1 MGTTGQMEVKSTCS
15 MKTPVDGSRNPAM
28 GLLAGL
34 GTFVLV
40 TLVWSVVGTLA
51 FWALDLNSSTALWK
65 LLLGFSFGFAPM
77 LVGVGLAWRIGARI
91 SSKRTGVA
99 AAAVSLGLFLCYL
112 VASILKVMDVI

>member
-1 MGTTGQMEVKSTCS
+1 
-15 MKTPVDGSRNPAM
+15 M